1 MSMNGLQ
8 ILHHSSKFISWDI
21 HIHTHTFALLLL
33 LDHIVVILLFNKLL
47 LAGRMWL
54 IMAQV
59 LEG

>member
-1 MSMNGLQ
+1 MGHTYS
-8 ILHHSSKFISWDI
+8 
-21 HIHTHTFALLLL
+21 HTHTFALLLL

>member
-1 MSMNGLQ
+1 MGHTYSQ
-8 ILHHSSKFISWDI
+8 
-21 HIHTHTFALLLL
+21 THTFALLLL

>member
-1 MSMNGLQ
+1 MAFK
-8 ILHHSSKFISWDI
+8 SSIIQVNLYHGTYIFR
-21 HIHTHTFALLLL
+21 HTHTFALLLL